1 MPRSG
6 ADASHPQGD
15 FKGDF
20 TFVANYLVIVV
31 PQVAPDK
38 QKEFLDSLIG
48 HLGPEPEKFLIGGR

>member
-1 MPRSG
+1 MPRIL
-6 ADASHPQGD
+6 
-15 FKGDF
+15 KGDF

>member
-1 MPRSG
+1 MRAQELMPRIL
-6 ADASHPQGD
+6 
-15 FKGDF
+15 KGDF

>member
-6 ADASHPQGD
+6 ADASHPQGG
-15 FKGDF
+15 FHLCP
-20 TFVANYLVIVV
+20 NYLVIVV